1 MPELTPAQ
9 IETIKRLLTHDF
21 TPTSFKMYTEAI
33 GVRRG
38 RYAALLK
45 PSPDGELRLLGE
57 PCYLIDDHLTVRI
70 QSDGRLWFV
79 WKSQRVEAT
88 EELLR
93 ELNKFSRELADLL
106 PPSPGAGPYFEPRQ

>member
-9 IETIKRLLTHDF
+9 VGTIKRLLTHDF

-38 RYAALLK
+38 RFAALLT
-45 PSPDGELRLLGE
+45 PAPDGELRLLGE

-88 EELLR
+88 PELRADLHQ
-93 ELNKFSRELADLL
+93 FSTELARLL
-106 PPSPGAGPYFEPRQ
+106 PRLP